1 MWLETI
7 ELSGFRNYQETALTF
22 SDGVNVFLG
31 QNAQGK
37 TNMMESIYF
46 LALARSHRT
55 TSDKELINWE
65 ADFTRVSGKIN
76 SKGSTFPLA
85 ISLSNKGKQA
95 KVNHLE
101 QKKLSQY
108 VGNLNIILFAPE
120 DLELV
125 KGSPAVR
132 RQFIDRE
139 LGQMSAV
146 YLHHLVS
153 YQEILKQ
160 RNQYLKEY
168 KVSQSFD
175 MVYLDILT
183 EQLAT
188 EGAEVLDRRLNFVA
202 KLNEWA
208 TPIQQDISQGKEK
221 LDIQYKTTLSLSNN
235 SQKSSIYR
243 QLLDK
248 YEESKQRELDRGTT
262 IIGPHRDDLV
272 FYVNDKNIQ
281 TYGSQGQQRTTA
293 LSVKLAEIE
302 LMKEMTGE
310 YPVLLLDDVL
320 SELDN
325 HRQTHL
331 LKTIEKK
338 VQTFLTTT
346 SLDGVDT
353 DLLNEPKIFH
363 VSAGQIVKKEV
374 DSEEMESA

>member
-108 VGNLNIILFAPE
+108 VGHLNIILFAPE

-168 KVSQSFD
+168 KASQSFD

-188 EGAEVLDRRLNFVA
+188 EGAEVLERRLNFTE

-221 LDIQYKTTLSLSNN
+221 LDIQYKTTLSLSND

-325 HRQTHL
+325 YRQTHL

-338 VQTFLTTT
+338 VQIFLTTT

>member
-146 YLHHLVS
+146 YLHHLVN

-168 KVSQSFD
+168 KASQSFD

-208 TPIQQDISQGKEK
+208 ALIQQDISQGKEK
-221 LDIQYKTTLSLSNN
+221 LDIQYKSTLSLSND
-235 SQKSSIYR
+235 SQKSSIYC
-243 QLLDK
+243 QLMDK

>member
-108 VGNLNIILFAPE
+108 VGHLNIILFAPE

-146 YLHHLVS
+146 YLHH
-153 YQEILKQ
+153 
-160 RNQYLKEY
+160 
-168 KVSQSFD
+168 
-175 MVYLDILT
+175 
-183 EQLAT
+183 
-188 EGAEVLDRRLNFVA
+188 
-202 KLNEWA
+202 
-208 TPIQQDISQGKEK
+208 
-221 LDIQYKTTLSLSNN
+221 
-235 SQKSSIYR
+235 
-243 QLLDK
+243 
-248 YEESKQRELDRGTT
+248 
-262 IIGPHRDDLV
+262 
-272 FYVNDKNIQ
+272 
-281 TYGSQGQQRTTA
+281 
-293 LSVKLAEIE
+293 
-302 LMKEMTGE
+302 
-310 YPVLLLDDVL
+310 
-320 SELDN
+320 
-325 HRQTHL
+325 
-331 LKTIEKK
+331 
-338 VQTFLTTT
+338 
-346 SLDGVDT
+346 
-353 DLLNEPKIFH
+353 
-363 VSAGQIVKKEV
+363 
-374 DSEEMESA
+374 

>member
-108 VGNLNIILFAPE
+108 VGHLNIILFAPE

-168 KVSQSFD
+168 KASQSFD

-188 EGAEVLDRRLNFVA
+188 EGAEVLERRLNFTE

-221 LDIQYKTTLSLSNN
+221 LDIQYKTTLSLSND
-235 SQKSSIYR
+235 SQKSSIHR

-262 IIGPHRDDLV
+262 IIGPHRDDIV

-281 TYGSQGQQRTTA
+281 AYGSQGQQRTTA

-353 DLLNEPKIFH
+353 NLLNEPKIFH

>member
-108 VGNLNIILFAPE
+108 VGHLNIILFAPE

-168 KVSQSFD
+168 KASQSFD

-188 EGAEVLDRRLNFVA
+188 EGAEVLERRLNFTE

-221 LDIQYKTTLSLSNN
+221 LDIQYKTTLSLSND

>member
-108 VGNLNIILFAPE
+108 VGHLNIILFAPE

-168 KVSQSFD
+168 KASQSFD

-188 EGAEVLDRRLNFVA
+188 EGAEVLERRLNFTE
-202 KLNEWA
+202 KLNKWA
-208 TPIQQDISQGKEK
+208 APIQQDISQGKEK
-221 LDIQYKTTLSLSNN
+221 LDIQYKTTLSLSND

-338 VQTFLTTT
+338 VQIFLTTT

>member
-1 MWLETI
+1 M
-7 ELSGFRNYQETALTF
+7 
-22 SDGVNVFLG
+22 
-31 QNAQGK
+31 
-37 TNMMESIYF
+37 
-46 LALARSHRT
+46 
-55 TSDKELINWE
+55 
-65 ADFTRVSGKIN
+65 
-76 SKGSTFPLA
+76 
-85 ISLSNKGKQA
+85 
-95 KVNHLE
+95 
-101 QKKLSQY
+101 
-108 VGNLNIILFAPE
+108 
-120 DLELV
+120 
-125 KGSPAVR
+125 
-132 RQFIDRE
+132 
-139 LGQMSAV
+139 
-146 YLHHLVS
+146 
-153 YQEILKQ
+153 
-160 RNQYLKEY
+160 
-168 KVSQSFD
+168 
-175 MVYLDILT
+175 
-183 EQLAT
+183 
-188 EGAEVLDRRLNFVA
+188 
-202 KLNEWA
+202 
-208 TPIQQDISQGKEK
+208 
-221 LDIQYKTTLSLSNN
+221 
-235 SQKSSIYR
+235 
-243 QLLDK
+243 
-248 YEESKQRELDRGTT
+248 DRGTT